1 MKFVIFRETF
11 FSDTH
16 FIVEKINGH
25 GKNVQKM
32 VIFNAKCPK
41 NLWKNASAS
50 ARAGVSAENANAA
63 EMVSKP
69 SAGAVHLQA
78 QPKSKCTEF

>member
-1 MKFVIFRETF
+1 MKFVIFRERC

-16 FIVEKINGH
+16 FIIEKSNGH

-41 NLWKNASAS
+41 NDDFQDKL
-50 ARAGVSAENANAA
+50 
-63 EMVSKP
+63 SK
-69 SAGAVHLQA
+69 
-78 QPKSKCTEF
+78 KC